1 LKVELKEV
9 LSKSDLRKFIEFP
22 LELYKDCP
30 YFVPPFYKDEFE
42 TFLPRKNPA
51 FEFCSVKQW
60 LAFNGKN
67 VVGRIAGIINHKFNE
82 LWRQKAIRFGWI
94 DFIDNENVSKILIE
108 KVAQWGRKNKLEY
121 IHGPL
126 GFSDM
131 DYEGMLVEGFEEE
144 GTLATIY
151 NYSYYPVHL
160 ERLDFEK
167 EVDWVEF
174 EIKVPTEIPERAER
188 IAKIVSEKLNLKI
201 LEAKSR
207 KELLPYAN
215 DLFSTLNA
223 AYKNLF
229 GFVPLTEKQI
239 KKYIKQYLSF
249 VLPDYVKLVLDSE
262 DKVAGFVIGLP
273 SLSEALKKTGGKLF
287 PFGFLEIMRALGK
300 KNKKIDLYVG
310 AIRPDLQGRGADALL
325 MVELTK
331 SCIKNKVISAETNIE
346 LETNTLVQGHWK
358 YFDSRQHKRRR
369 CFKKSLKDF
378 LN

>member
-1 LKVELKEV
+1 MEIELKQV
-9 LSKSDLRKFIEFP
+9 TSKSDLRKFVEFP
-22 LELYKDCP
+22 LELYRNCP

-42 TFLPRKNPA
+42 TFLPQKNPA
-51 FEFCSVKQW
+51 YEFCSSKQW
-60 LAFNGKN
+60 LAYRGENI
-67 VVGRIAGIINHKFNE
+67 VGRIAGIINHRFNE
-82 LWRQKAIRFGWI
+82 LWKQRAIRFGWI
-94 DFIDNENVSKILIE
+94 DFIDDENVSKALID
-108 KVAQWGRKNKLEY
+108 KVAQWGKENNLDY
-121 IHGPL
+121 INGPL

-131 DYEGMLVEGFEEE
+131 DYEGMLIEGFEEE

-151 NYSYYPVHL
+151 NYPYYPVHL
-160 ERLDFEK
+160 ERLGFNK

-174 EIKVPTEIPERAER
+174 EIKVPSEIPERAER
-188 IAKIVSEKLNLKI
+188 IAKIVSEKLNLRV
-201 LEAKSR
+201 LDAKTR

-215 DLFSTLNA
+215 DLFATLNS

-239 KKYIKQYLSF
+239 QKYIKQYLSF
-249 VLPDYVKLVLDSE
+249 VLPDYVKLVLDTENS
-262 DKVAGFVIGLP
+262 VAGFVIGLP
-273 SLSEALKKTGGKLF
+273 SLSKALKKTGGKLF
-287 PFGFLEIMRALGK
+287 PFGFIEIMKALSK
-300 KNKKIDLYVG
+300 HNRKIDLYVG

-358 YFDSRQHKRRR
+358 YFESRQHKRRR
-369 CFKKSLKDF
+369 CFRKSLSDF

>member
-1 LKVELKEV
+1 MEIELKEV
-9 LSKSDLRKFIEFP
+9 KSKSDLRKFVEFP
-22 LELYKDCP
+22 LELYRDCP
-30 YFVPPFYKDEFE
+30 QFVPPFYKDELE
-42 TFLPRKNPA
+42 TFLPQKNPA
-51 FEFCSVKQW
+51 YEFCSSRQW
-60 LAFNGKN
+60 LAYQGKN
-67 VVGRIAGIINHKFNE
+67 VVGRIAGIINHRFNE
-82 LWRQKAIRFGWI
+82 LWNQKAIRFGWI
-94 DFIDNENVSKILIE
+94 DFIDDENVSKSLIN
-108 KVAQWGRKNKLEY
+108 KVVEWGKEEKLEY

-131 DYEGMLVEGFEEE
+131 DYEGMLIEGFEEE

-151 NYSYYPVHL
+151 NYSYYPLHL
-160 ERLDFEK
+160 EKLGFDK

-174 EIKVPTEIPERAER
+174 EIRVPTEIPERAER
-188 IAKIVSEKLNLKI
+188 IAKIVSEKLNLRV
-201 LEAKSR
+201 LDAKTK

-215 DLFSTLNA
+215 DLFEVLNA

-229 GFVPLTEKQI
+229 GFVPLTEEQI
-239 KKYIKQYLSF
+239 KKYIKQYLGF
-249 VLPDYVKLVLDSE
+249 VLPDYVKLVVDKE
-262 DKVAGFVIGLP
+262 NKVAGFVIGLP
-273 SLSEALKKTGGKLF
+273 SLSEALKKTGGKLL
-287 PFGFLEIMRALGK
+287 PFGFIKIMRSLSR

-331 SCIKNKVISAETNIE
+331 SCIKNKIISAETNIE

-369 CFKKSLKDF
+369 CFRKSLNDF